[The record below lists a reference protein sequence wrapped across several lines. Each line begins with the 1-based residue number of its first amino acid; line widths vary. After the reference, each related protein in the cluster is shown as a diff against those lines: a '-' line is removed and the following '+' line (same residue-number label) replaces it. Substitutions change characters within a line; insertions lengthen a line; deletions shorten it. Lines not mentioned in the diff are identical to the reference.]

1 MSDDESQLDTP
12 RTQAATPE
20 QVISSSDEFEG
31 FIDGLSTD
39 VRSHVPE
46 QLDESI
52 EKSSSVYTELESVA
66 EALKTLS
73 PIEASNRDF
82 LALKSDFELAQ
93 KRGDSEFETSL
104 FELKG
109 ENHPNSSRDFSRQQS
124 SRLRVISV
132 SAPGGLEV
140 EFGEITD
147 SNLAKLDQ
155 KYDSVQELN
164 STKRDSL
171 VSKGIDFWSQLGA
184 STPSKPLVKSV
195 KGKELV
201 KNQPKMAP
209 GKETKPGPSII
220 DPQQLFEEIEDDV
233 MSALD
238 LLTGE
243 NAGMIREMTGADP
256 VKNKANAKVYLDKL
270 NKLQENLDENYGL
283 LRRKCIGVDRAAKS
297 EVRAKIGLY
306 EKLLFDL
313 KLVANKACA
322 DAGALGV
329 PPVGPGPKVTKI
341 SPLKLPTFSLS
352 KLGDPFYSK

>member
-46 QLDESI
+46 QLLDESI

-155 KYDSVQELN
+155 KYDNVQ
-164 STKRDSL
+164 
-171 VSKGIDFWSQLGA
+171 
-184 STPSKPLVKSV
+184 
-195 KGKELV
+195 
-201 KNQPKMAP
+201 
-209 GKETKPGPSII
+209 
-220 DPQQLFEEIEDDV
+220 
-233 MSALD
+233 
-238 LLTGE
+238 
-243 NAGMIREMTGADP
+243 
-256 VKNKANAKVYLDKL
+256 
-270 NKLQENLDENYGL
+270 
-283 LRRKCIGVDRAAKS
+283 
-297 EVRAKIGLY
+297 
-306 EKLLFDL
+306 
-313 KLVANKACA
+313 
-322 DAGALGV
+322 
-329 PPVGPGPKVTKI
+329 
-341 SPLKLPTFSLS
+341 
-352 KLGDPFYSK
+352 

>member
-1 MSDDESQLDTP
+1 M
-12 RTQAATPE
+12 
-20 QVISSSDEFEG
+20 
-31 FIDGLSTD
+31 
-39 VRSHVPE
+39 
-46 QLDESI
+46 
-52 EKSSSVYTELESVA
+52 
-66 EALKTLS
+66 
-73 PIEASNRDF
+73 
-82 LALKSDFELAQ
+82 
-93 KRGDSEFETSL
+93 
-104 FELKG
+104 KG

-233 MSALD
+233 TSALD
-238 LLTGE
+238 LLTLCG
-243 NAGMIREMTGADP
+243 
-256 VKNKANAKVYLDKL
+256 
-270 NKLQENLDENYGL
+270 
-283 LRRKCIGVDRAAKS
+283 
-297 EVRAKIGLY
+297 
-306 EKLLFDL
+306 
-313 KLVANKACA
+313 
-322 DAGALGV
+322 
-329 PPVGPGPKVTKI
+329 
-341 SPLKLPTFSLS
+341 SLIEFM
-352 KLGDPFYSK
+352 KE